1 MRKLVGVIAVAATIA
16 GLGDAAAQT
25 YPSRPVSMV
34 VPYAPGGP
42 TDTIARIMAEHMRGS
57 LGQPV
62 IIENVSGAG
71 GSIGV
76 ARVARANPDGY
87 TLSVG
92 NLSSHVMNGAVY
104 ALPYD
109 LIADFAPVS
118 LLSFQ
123 PMLIVARKSLPADD
137 LRGLVAWLKAN
148 AGNATVGIQGVGTAG
163 HVFAVFFQKEIVTP
177 LALVPYRGAGP
188 AMQDL
193 LAGQIDCMIDTPT
206 NSLPQ
211 VRGGTIKAYAV
222 TAESRLASAPDIP
235 TVDEAGLAGFH
246 FSFWQALWAPK
257 GTPAPVI
264 DKLNAAVAASL
275 ADPAIRQRFAEQGQE
290 VPAVAQQ
297 TPQALAA
304 YHKAEIEKWWPIVKG
319 ANIKAE

>member
-1 MRKLVGVIAVAATIA
+1 
-16 GLGDAAAQT
+16 
-25 YPSRPVSMV
+25 
-34 VPYAPGGP
+34 VPFAPGGP
-42 TDTIARIMAEHMRGS
+42 TDTIARILAEHMRGS
-57 LGQPV
+57 LGQPL

-76 ARVARANPDGY
+76 ARVAHAAPDGY

-104 ALPYD
+104 SLAYD
-109 LIADFAPVS
+109 VVSDFAPVA

-123 PMLIVARKSLPADD
+123 PLLIVARKDLPAND
-137 LRGLVAWLKAN
+137 LREFIAWLKAH
-148 AGNATVGIQGVGTAG
+148 AGKATLGIQGVGTAG
-163 HVFAVFFQKEIVTP
+163 HVFAVFFQKQIATP
-177 LALVPYRGAGP
+177 LPLIPYRGAGP

-211 VRGGTIKAYAV
+211 VRSGNIRAFAV
-222 TAESRLASAPDIP
+222 TAENRLPSAPDIP
-235 TVDEAGLAGFH
+235 TVDEAGLPGFH

-257 GTPAPVI
+257 GTPAAI
-264 DKLNAAVAASL
+264 IEKLNSAVVASL
-275 ADPAIRQRFAEQGQE
+275 ADAAIRQRSADQGQE
-290 VPAVAQQ
+290 IPSVAQQ
-297 TPQALAA
+297 TPEALAA
-304 YHKAEIEKWWPIVKG
+304 YHKAEVAKWWPIVKA

>member
-1 MRKLVGVIAVAATIA
+1 MRELLGVIAVAATIA
-16 GLGDAAAQT
+16 GLGEAAAQT
-25 YPSRPVSMV
+25 YPSRPVTMV

-76 ARVARANPDGY
+76 ARVARATPDGY

>member
-76 ARVARANPDGY
+76 ARVARATPDGY

-137 LRGLVAWLKAN
+137 LRGLVAWLTAN
-148 AGNATVGIQGVGTAG
+148 AGKATVGIQGVGTAG
-163 HVFAVFFQKEIVTP
+163 HVFAVFFQKEIGTP

-235 TVDEAGLAGFH
+235 TVDEAGLTGFH